1 VLRLLTRDLVFNAR
15 IWLGLAVVAAAG
27 AASVAVSAS
36 TAGAAYGASGDT
48 ALALYGISGSL
59 LVFTSVAAVVVLSSV
74 AGLTVA
80 LHERDHALWQLVG
93 LGPGSIRTVVL
104 GQLAA
109 VGLVGALAGCLVA
122 APLLQPFADYVF
134 AGSSGLGHVRLRL
147 GAVST
152 LVTVGVV
159 VLLLLAGGS
168 RAARRAGRV
177 TGLELLREAAVP
189 RLRMTW
195 SRWVLGAGLLAVVT
209 SVVLGLPGRAP
220 ADLETSLSLVPPM
233 VAGLLVAA
241 SPLVTAPLT
250 RAWTGLV
257 PARASV
263 SWYLARNVAF
273 AALDRSTAAINPL
286 VVTIA
291 LTGGLY
297 TAHGMVASA
306 EAARTGVASTGLP
319 AQFVVLLLGGPLVLA
334 AVGAAATVAM
344 SGRARARDAAL
355 LEAAGSTPGTV
366 VASAAWE
373 AVIQVGTA
381 ALLGTAAVTCGAL
394 AGASALGR
402 QSLGAAGAGLSAVVV
417 TAAGGLLIVLAATV
431 VPAVL
436 RLREDPVRVL
446 VAE

>member
-1 VLRLLTRDLVFNAR
+1 MFRLLTRDLVFNAR
-15 IWLGLAVVAAAG
+15 IWLGLAMVAAAG

-36 TAGAAYGASGDT
+36 TADAAYRATGNT

-80 LHERDHALWQLVG
+80 LHERDYALWQLVG
-93 LGPGSIRTVVL
+93 FGPGAIRTVVL
-104 GQLAA
+104 AQLAA
-109 VGLVGALAGCLVA
+109 VGLVGALAGCLAA

-134 AGSSGLGHVRLRL
+134 AGSSGLGRVQLRL
-147 GAVST
+147 GAVGTFAS
-152 LVTVGVV
+152 VFVV

-195 SRWVLGAGLLAVVT
+195 SRWVLSAGLLTVVT
-209 SVVLGLPGRAP
+209 SMALGLFGRDV
-220 ADLETSLSLVPPM
+220 ADLETSLSLIPPM
-233 VAGLLVAA
+233 VAGLFVAG

-263 SWYLARNVAF
+263 AWYLARNVAF

-297 TAHGMVASA
+297 TAHGMVASV
-306 EAARTGVASTGLP
+306 EAAQTGAPATGLP
-319 AQFVVLLLGGPLVLA
+319 AQFVVLLLGGPLLLA

-344 SGRARARDAAL
+344 SGRARTRDAAL

-366 VASAAWE
+366 VASAALE

-381 ALLGTAAVTCGAL
+381 ALLGVAAVTCGAL
-394 AGASALGR
+394 AGASALGW
-402 QSLGAAGAGLSAVVV
+402 QTLGAATTGISAVVV
-417 TAAGGLLIVLAATV
+417 TGAGGLLLVLAATV
-431 VPAVL
+431 IPAVV
-436 RLREDPVRVL
+436 RLRQDPVRVL
-446 VAE
+446 ATE